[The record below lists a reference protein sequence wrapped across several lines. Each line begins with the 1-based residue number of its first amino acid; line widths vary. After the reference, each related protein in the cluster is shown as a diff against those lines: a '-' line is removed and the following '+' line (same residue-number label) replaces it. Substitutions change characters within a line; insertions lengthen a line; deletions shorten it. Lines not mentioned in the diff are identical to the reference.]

1 MMPSTCAGPGSGNA
15 PTCAGENPQFRDAW
29 AQPCAFWAGADCF
42 QALSYGDRKGIL
54 AAHAFVS
61 PTIVQ
66 DMGVDAERFEAILG
80 GIAFEGLI
88 GCASWTIT
96 GTNTLSDDEAA
107 VRLRVL
113 PRPIPGCV
121 KLSGMA
127 DQDGITWP
135 AFYSWQMRRQAGGE
149 FDGCWML
156 YQMQQAPPPI
166 DVESDGGTP
175 RVAAG

>member
-1 MMPSTCAGPGSGNA
+1 MGDGRHGAIECALCGKAHVAEGRRVEGEVRCREAKREVRLPKADGKKEGSIH
-15 PTCAGENPQFRDAW
+15 AGREAKLEDRIRSYDPVLKLAIILCRLV
-29 AQPCAFWAGADCF
+29 AQQG
-42 QALSYGDRKGIL
+42 
-54 AAHAFVS
+54 
-61 PTIVQ
+61 
-66 DMGVDAERFEAILG
+66 
-80 GIAFEGLI
+80 
-88 GCASWTIT
+88 
-96 GTNTLSDDEAA
+96 A